1 MSDSIETGDSY
12 FIAESRTIK
21 RMLESLEQEGIH
33 YFFID
38 ELFKGTNTL
47 ERIGAGLGIIKWLA
61 ERRCLYMISSHDVEL
76 VATSGDL
83 NDQFHFDSQYR
94 DGEIV
99 FDYQIK
105 EGSALTKNAVN
116 TLESLHYPKEITD
129 GARRIIQDYE
139 TSGQWHLPEEEE
151 NV

>member
-1 MSDSIETGDSY
+1 MAGRASLSIHG
-12 FIAESRTIK
+12 
-21 RMLESLEQEGIH
+21 
-33 YFFID
+33 
-38 ELFKGTNTL
+38 
-47 ERIGAGLGIIKWLA
+47 
-61 ERRCLYMISSHDVEL
+61 SSHDVEL

-116 TLESLHYPKEITD
+116 TLESLHYPKENNK
-129 GARRIIQDYE
+129 
-139 TSGQWHLPEEEE
+139 WC
-151 NV
+151 